1 MIPFLDLY
9 SYYEVEKPDLKQ
21 ALLIYFKTAT
31 QQGCLLVDQVESNQR
46 LVMKR
51 LPVLLGGAYRN
62 LSGISGISLL
72 SKANICLNLDVEIL
86 IEKWKAG
93 KL

>member
-51 LPVLLGGAYRN
+51 YSLLGGAYRN

-72 SKANICLNLDVEIL
+72 SKAHICLNLDVEIL